1 MEIFNLPNT
10 ASVNK
15 VIPKNTFDSYT
26 SSKQKKLFSELI
38 SRITWTHKISTDTV
52 NLIAKEIKEIQVFR
66 IELKQKQDVQ
76 QVLDLIDK
84 LIPYNIIFVIDYDG
98 MIYLSTSV
106 KHPHPAND
114 DNTVIDWT
122 FKTDWFHPIECSY
135 TLSLKKNID
144 SVYHDFC
151 VQLTGKNK
159 LVEKSLSDVIA
170 FKKVEK
176 SIKSEIS
183 NLKSK
188 IANCNQFNK
197 KVEMNLQLRVFER
210 KLEEL
215 QS

>member
-10 ASVNK
+10 ARVNK

-52 NLIAKEIKEIQVFR
+52 NLIAREIKEIQVFR

-106 KHPHPAND
+106 KHPHPANE

-144 SVYHDFC
+144 SIYHDFC

-159 LVEKSLSDVIA
+159 LVEKSLSDIIA

-197 KVEMNLQLRVFER
+197 KVEMNLQLRAFEK
-210 KLEEL
+210 KLKEL
-215 QS
+215 

>member
-151 VQLTGKNK
+151 VQLTGKHK
-159 LVEKSLSDVIA
+159 LIEKSLSDIIA
-170 FKKVEK
+170 YKKVEK
-176 SIKSEIS
+176 SIKSEIA